1 MFSDTYHPNDTSTL
15 ALNNVKPLDLTVLI
29 IGARHLMGSKSKRGL
44 VSPFVEIEI
53 VGSDYDC
60 QKMKTRVVNDN
71 GLNPVWDE
79 SFNIR
84 IQNPPMALF
93 RLSVYDEDMFGEPN
107 FLGAATYPC
116 TCILSGYR
124 AVPLNNGHSEELELS
139 SLLVKVGSP
148 KNLIRKTKP
157 NVFNSPFFHWRGR
170 GTLCTKF
177 AHFCF
182 IFYPYFYLV
191 SKIGTV

>member
-1 MFSDTYHPNDTSTL
+1 MKLFIFVNFFLLCIKFLIIGKFLDNGNCGYLLRPDYMFSDTYHSNDASTL

-79 SFNIR
+79 SFSIR
-84 IQNPPMALF
+84 ILNPPMALF
-93 RLSVYDEDMFGEPN
+93 RLAVYDEDMFGEPN

-116 TCILSGYR
+116 TCILTGYR

-148 KNLIRKTKP
+148 TKILEKP
-157 NVFNSPFFHWRGR
+157 N
-170 GTLCTKF
+170 L
-177 AHFCF
+177 
-182 IFYPYFYLV
+182 
-191 SKIGTV
+191 